1 MTQGAYIIVVGNE
14 KGGTGKSTIAMHVMV
29 NLMNKG
35 LRVGSI
41 DLDARQATLTRYV
54 ENRRLFITQQHLT
67 LPMPVHESVVAS
79 DPYATGMAL
88 EEDLQCLDDCVNR
101 LRASCNIIVI
111 DTPGSDHYL
120 SRLGHTYADTLLTPL
135 NDSLI
140 DLDVLARVNPK
151 TMRVSGPSHYA
162 EMVWQ
167 IRKQRAIDDGESI
180 AWVVTRNRLSQISTR
195 NKRDID
201 HLLAELAR
209 RVGFRL
215 VSGLSERVIYREMFL
230 RGLTLLDLREGG
242 VGVALNMSHVAAR
255 QELRALVDAL
265 SLPLLVD
272 STDKTSSNCNS
283 QKNTPLKS

>member
-1 MTQGAYIIVVGNE
+1 MNEGKSMGTQGAYIIVVGNE

-29 NLMNKG
+29 NLMNRG

-54 ENRRLFITQQHLT
+54 ENRQLFITRQHMN

-88 EEDLQCLDDCVNR
+88 EEDLQRLDDCVNR
-101 LRASCNIIVI
+101 MRAVCDILLI

-140 DLDVLARVNPK
+140 DLDVLARVNPE
-151 TMRVSGPSHYA
+151 TMRVRCPSYYS
-162 EMVWQ
+162 EMIWQ
-167 IRKQRAIDDGESI
+167 IRKQRAIDDGASI
-180 AWVVTRNRLSQISTR
+180 SWVVMRNRLSQINTR

-201 HLLAELAR
+201 NILIELAPR
-209 RVGFRL
+209 IGFHL
-215 VSGLSERVIYREMFL
+215 AAGLSERVIYREMFL

-242 VGVALNMSHVAAR
+242 AGVSLNMSHVAAR
-255 QELRALVDAL
+255 QELRALVQAL
-265 SLPLLVD
+265 GLPLQ
-272 STDKTSSNCNS
+272 TQRT
-283 QKNTPLKS
+283 T